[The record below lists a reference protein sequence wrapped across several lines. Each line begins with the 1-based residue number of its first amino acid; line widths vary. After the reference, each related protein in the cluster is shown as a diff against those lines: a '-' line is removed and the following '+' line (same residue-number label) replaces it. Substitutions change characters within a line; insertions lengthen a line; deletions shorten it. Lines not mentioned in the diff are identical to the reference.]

1 MMERATIDRLIINS
15 PYEEPGEHWSYNRE
29 RRTFSRAE
37 GRRPT
42 GYVVASGDSKAF
54 DDPGIFV
61 EIPLVNRIRPR
72 VQAWREA
79 GYSGVTGITKRLL
92 AHWTDPEEF
101 DSRRFFFCQL
111 EAVETLVWL
120 AEAPAA
126 EKVGVDIPSDGGAF
140 QRLCAKMATGS
151 GKTVVM
157 AMVIAWHILNKVAYP
172 QDARFARNG
181 LVIAPSLTVKSRLAV
196 LEPSHAEN
204 YYEAFRIVPSSL
216 LDKLRQGRVVVRN
229 WHALNWETEEKI
241 AGKRSVDKRGAK
253 SDEAYVRE
261 VLGDM
266 ANARNVLVINDEAHH
281 AWRVPAESKVK
292 GVARDEIEEA
302 TKWVGGLD
310 RIDKAR
316 GILACY
322 DFSATPF
329 TPSGKRSSEEALF
342 DWIVSDFGL
351 NDAIESGLVKTPR
364 VVIRDDAV
372 PDARTYKSRLYHIY
386 NDAEVKD
393 DLNRRARPE
402 EPLPDLVMNGYYLLG
417 YDWRETANDWAARPD
432 NTPPVMITVANR
444 TETAARIKYAF
455 AHRKVHI
462 HELCDPERTL
472 HIDSKVLGE
481 AEAAEE
487 LIAEVGASESEENE
501 DSSHTRK
508 LTRKQQAELLRR
520 QVDTVGRPGREG
532 EQIQNVISV
541 GMLSEG
547 WDAKTV
553 THIMGL
559 RAFTSQLLCEQVV
572 GRGLR
577 RTSYE
582 TKKQR
587 DPITGKTIELFEPE
601 YVNIFGV
608 PFTFLP
614 HEGGEDGPPP
624 PPKPKTAIEPVADK
638 AAFEIR
644 WPNVTRIDHVYRPQL
659 SLDWDKVADLELD
672 AGTTAR
678 IAELAQF
685 VEGKPDMTKIKAID
699 LEDLA
704 REFRTQRI
712 IFETARDVYDQMQ
725 ENWRGGRVF
734 LLAQLVRLVEQFI
747 RSDRISITPA
757 LFLRDDLKRRLI
769 ITLNMNKVVQHI
781 WEAIRF
787 ENTEGLEPVFD
798 RDRSIRSTGDMGT
811 WYTGRPCEYTARS
824 HINFCVQDSTWEAS
838 EAFALDHAPEV
849 AAWVKND
856 HLGFEVFYVYRGVV
870 RKYRPDFLIRL
881 RSGDMLVLE
890 TKGQDSE
897 QNQTKRRFLDEW
909 ANAVNA
915 HGGFGRWS
923 WDVSLAPGDV
933 QDILS
938 RHAGTGG
945 A

>member
-1 MMERATIDRLIINS
+1 MEQATIGPLIINS
-15 PYEEPGEHWSYNRE
+15 PYEEPAKHWSYDRE
-29 RRTFSRAE
+29 RRTFSLAE
-37 GRRPT
+37 GRRPA
-42 GYVVASGDSKAF
+42 GYVIASGDSRSF
-54 DDPGIFV
+54 DDPGHFV

-79 GYSGVTGITKRLL
+79 GYPGVTGITKRLL
-92 AHWTDPEEF
+92 EHWTDPEEF
-101 DSRRFFFCQL
+101 ETRRLFFCQL
-111 EAVETLVWL
+111 EAAETLIWL

-126 EKVGVDIPSDGGAF
+126 DKVGVELPSDGGAF

-157 AMVIAWHILNKVAYP
+157 AMVIAWHILNKVTYS
-172 QDARFARNG
+172 QDARFAKHV
-181 LVIAPSLTVKSRLAV
+181 LVIAPGLTVKNRLAV

-229 WHALNWETEEKI
+229 WHALNWETAERI
-241 AGKRSVDKRGAK
+241 TGKRSVDKRGAK

-261 VLGDM
+261 VLGDL
-266 ANARNVLVINDEAHH
+266 ANARNLLVINDEAHH
-281 AWRVPAESKVK
+281 AWRVPAESKVR

-310 RIDKAR
+310 RIDRAR

-329 TPSGKRSSEEALF
+329 APSGKQSSEEALF
-342 DWIVSDFGL
+342 GWIVSDFGL

-372 PDARTYKSRLYHIY
+372 PDAKTYKSRLYHIY

-393 DLNRRARPE
+393 DLNRKAQPE
-402 EPLPDLVMNGYYLLG
+402 EPLPDLIMNGYYLLG
-417 YDWRETANDWAARPD
+417 YDWRETANEWAARSD
-432 NTPPVMITVANR
+432 NTPPPVMITVANR
-444 TETAARIKYAF
+444 TETAARVKYAF
-455 AHRKVHI
+455 DHRKVRI
-462 HELCDPERTL
+462 DKLCDPERTL
-472 HIDSKVLGE
+472 HIDSRVLDT

-487 LIAEVGASESEENE
+487 PVMEIGPGESEEDADNGQT
-501 DSSHTRK
+501 HK
-508 LTRKQQAELLRR
+508 LTKKQRAELLRL
-520 QVDTVGRPGREG
+520 QVDTVGRLGREG

-577 RTSYE
+577 RTSY
-582 TKKQR
+582 
-587 DPITGKTIELFEPE
+587 DVNPNTGLFEPE

-614 HEGGEDGPPP
+614 HESGENGPPP
-624 PPKPKTAIEPVADK
+624 PPKPRTAIEPVADK
-638 AAFEIR
+638 AAFEIS
-644 WPNVTRIDHVYRPQL
+644 WPNVIRIDHNYRPRL
-659 SLDWDKVADLELD
+659 SLEWQELKPLELD
-672 AGTTAR
+672 ASRTTR
-678 IAELAQF
+678 IAELAPI
-685 VEGKPDMTKIKAID
+685 VEGKPDVTKIEAIK
-699 LEDLA
+699 LENLA
-704 REFRTQRI
+704 RERRTQSI

-725 ENWRGGRVF
+725 KNWEGGRAF

-757 LFLRDDLKRRLI
+757 LFLRNDLKRRLV
-769 ITLNMNKVVQHI
+769 ITLNMTRVVQHI

-787 ENTEGLEPVFD
+787 ENTESLEPVFD
-798 RDRSIRSTGDMGT
+798 RDRPIRSTGDMGT
-811 WYTGRPCEYTARS
+811 WYTGRPCERAARS
-824 HINFCVQDSTWEAS
+824 HINFCVHDSAWEAS

-856 HLGFEVFYVYRGVV
+856 HLGFEVFYVHRGVV

-890 TKGQDSE
+890 TKGRDSDQDR
-897 QNQTKRRFLDEW
+897 TKRRFLDEW

-915 HGGFGRWS
+915 HGGFGRWVG
-923 WDVSLAPGDV
+923 DVSRAPGDI
-933 QDILS
+933 QGILS
-938 RHAGTGG
+938 QHAGTGG